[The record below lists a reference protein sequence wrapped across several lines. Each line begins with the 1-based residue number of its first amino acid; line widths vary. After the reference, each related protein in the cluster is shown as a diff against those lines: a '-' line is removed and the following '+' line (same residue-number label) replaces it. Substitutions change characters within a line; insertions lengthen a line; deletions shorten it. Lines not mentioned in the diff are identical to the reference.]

1 MIKQLILCADDYAA
15 DAYVSEGILQLA
27 TLKKINAIS
36 ALVNFPFW
44 NEASV
49 ALNDL
54 QSHCY
59 LGLHLNVTEGLAL
72 SQAWQVQYGPCFNGL
87 ASLITKGVLRQL
99 DPAVIKAEIHAQ
111 LKTFTK
117 ATGLLPDFIDGH
129 QHVHQLP
136 FIREVLLSVY
146 REDKLTAFLRQTSN
160 GWQDFFSTTAFPK
173 QQLIALLG
181 GISFK
186 HRLKKEGISTNSSFA
201 GIYRFKMARQY
212 GDYFKTFLANSLEGG
227 IIMCHPGLPSK
238 NTADPLQHSR
248 PYEFQYFMSEQFEV
262 DRQNHQV
269 QLKQKGMPIL

>member
-1 MIKQLILCADDYAA
+1 MFKQLILCADDYAE

-49 ALNDL
+49 ALTDL

-59 LGLHLNVTEGLAL
+59 LGLHLNFTEGLAL
-72 SQAWQVQYGPCFNGL
+72 SKAWQIQYGPCFNGL
-87 ASLITKGVLRQL
+87 AALIQKGYLRQL
-99 DPAVIKAEIHAQ
+99 VPAVIKAEIHAQ
-111 LKTFTK
+111 LNAFTE

-136 FIREVLLSVY
+136 FIRDLLLSVY

-160 GWQDFFSTTAFPK
+160 GWQDLFSANAFPK

-181 GISFK
+181 GIAFK
-186 HRLKKEGISTNSSFA
+186 HRLKKEVISTNSSFA

-212 GDYFKTFLANSLEGG
+212 GDYFKTFLANSLDGG

-238 NTADPLQHSR
+238 NTSDPLQHTR
-248 PYEFQYFMSEQFEV
+248 LYEFQYFMSEQFEM
-262 DRQNHQV
+262 DLKNLQV
-269 QLKQKGMPIL
+269 QLKHKGKHIV